1 MGFKNLN
8 NQLKENKTADEF
20 VNSARGET
28 EEAVVEKKKPS
39 RKKLPTKVRKL
50 ALPLYVTEAEFET
63 VNQLWD
69 SLGMTKSSF
78 LRYCIFRLQK
88 ELERE
93 GHTISVNKG

>member
-1 MGFKNLN
+1 MGFRNLN

-28 EEAVVEKKKPS
+28 EEVVVEKKKPG
-39 RKKLPTKVRKL
+39 RKKLAIKARKM
-50 ALPLYVTEAEFET
+50 ALPLYLTDVEFE
-63 VNQLWD
+63 VVSQLTD